1 MKNKNINDDLKNL
14 AMDQP
19 EVPEKDPT
27 DAGRPSM
34 GYDKDFDAYI
44 EKAINR
50 RIKKIAAR
58 TFIVML
64 AAVVAVIFCISPL
77 MRLIFPDAVRM
88 EKDGQQ
94 LLTLMRAYYETTMPW
109 KEVISLEAES
119 DGFGCYTLNMDVTDL
134 RRQQYIG
141 EVNVQMAMRLGKL
154 SVKNDPDHRTA
165 FETGKF
171 YTEKMEEVTF
181 LPISPGCGSSSGG
194 P

>member
-34 GYDKDFDAYI
+34 GYDRDFDAYI

-64 AAVVAVIFCISPL
+64 AGGGHRDFLHKPA
-77 MRLIFPDAVRM
+77 D
-88 EKDGQQ
+88 
-94 LLTLMRAYYETTMPW
+94 
-109 KEVISLEAES
+109 EA
-119 DGFGCYTLNMDVTDL
+119 DL
-134 RRQQYIG
+134 
-141 EVNVQMAMRLGKL
+141 
-154 SVKNDPDHRTA
+154 P
-165 FETGKF
+165 
-171 YTEKMEEVTF
+171 
-181 LPISPGCGSSSGG
+181 
-194 P
+194 